1 MRGLVQ
7 DPIVVLGAP
16 RSGTTYLREILD
28 SHPEVAMTNEVRL
41 LEWLH
46 RSLLQTGD
54 DRALFAQREAFV
66 GFLLDELPDLVRRY
80 YRTLAPQARWWG
92 DKNPH
97 YAEDEGTLQTIS
109 TVFPGTRFI
118 HIVRDPRAV
127 IASLLSKRHDDGTP
141 WIEAQ
146 AAHVLVGTHLGNA
159 SRFGLQHDQALFH
172 EIRYEDLV
180 ADDVTMARELFD
192 WLEIPFVA
200 EVLEFC
206 EAQSVARTGFSGPTS
221 DLATVGDREAA
232 KSHWASVIAPSDQR
246 RSLQYLAP
254 YLLKFGYETKESLDI
269 AYQALPEGA

>member
-1 MRGLVQ
+1 MRGLIQ

-16 RSGTTYLREILD
+16 RSGTTYLREIID
-28 SHPEVAMTNEVRL
+28 SHPQIAMTNEVRL

-46 RSLLQTGD
+46 RSLLETKD

-66 GFLLDELPDLVRRY
+66 EFLLKELPDMVRRY
-80 YRTLAPQARWWG
+80 YRNLAPEARWWG

-97 YAEDEGTLQTIS
+97 YAEHEATLQTIS

-127 IASLLSKRHDDGTP
+127 IASLLSKTHDDGAP

-146 AAHVLVGTHLGNA
+146 DAHVLVGTHLGNA
-159 SRFGLQHDQALFH
+159 SKFGAGHDDALFH

-180 ADDVTMARELFD
+180 ADDEGMARSLFE
-192 WLEIPFVA
+192 WLEIPFVP
-200 EVLEFC
+200 EVVDFC
-206 EAQSVARTGFSGPTS
+206 QAQSAARTGFSGPTS
-221 DLATVGDREAA
+221 DLEKVGDPESA
-232 KSHWASVIAPSDQR
+232 KNHWASVIPPGDQR

-254 YLLKFGYETKESLDI
+254 YLLKFGYETRESLDA
-269 AYQALPEGA
+269 AYRALPAAS